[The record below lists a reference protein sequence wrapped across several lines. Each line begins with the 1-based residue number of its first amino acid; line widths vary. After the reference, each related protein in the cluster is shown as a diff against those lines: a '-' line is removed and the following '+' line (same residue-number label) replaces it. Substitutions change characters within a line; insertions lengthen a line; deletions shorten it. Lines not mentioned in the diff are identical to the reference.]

1 MTLQI
6 CTHMSRLHQK
16 IICKKVNDCT
26 HRPKFQTLPLM
37 LVAVVILLID
47 YLTQRCCCSKSG
59 NKISKLIFFWHQI
72 CHGFWREA
80 STFFFVLISFLLFLV
95 SARDFSRW
103 TYSKSIGG
111 CSVFSGLNRLNFFRE
126 IQFWWGIELL
136 ARTVVVKIA
145 TKMPKMTWAVP
156 FCPYCSWDQPEKLV
170 QWAFPL

>member
-1 MTLQI
+1 MEE
-6 CTHMSRLHQK
+6 
-16 IICKKVNDCT
+16 
-26 HRPKFQTLPLM
+26 RPPYVVYT

-59 NKISKLIFFWHQI
+59 NKISKLIFFGI
-72 CHGFWREA
+72 RTAMDFEEKPPP
-80 STFFFVLISFLLFLV
+80 FFFVLISFFVFFLV

-156 FCPYCSWDQPEKLV
+156 FCPYCS
-170 QWAFPL
+170 